1 MESTP
6 EPRLSHILARLS
18 AQHGWQRA
26 EWLRALDTLWRRVVG
41 ETIAEHSH
49 ILTLTNDGV
58 LVVAVPSSVWAQ
70 EISYYKP
77 RILAAIHDEIPEA
90 AIHDV
95 RTRARSDFARLP
107 RRSEPY
113 RPSPHFRTEG
123 QTTTT
128 TDLWVLWASVQEK
141 YQQAVEEWLSQ
152 GFVPCEQCHAPT
164 LKGYRRCVV
173 CDLDRKKTR

>member
-1 MESTP
+1 MEPTS
-6 EPRLSHILARLS
+6 EPRLSNILARLS

-49 ILTLTNDGV
+49 ILTLTNDGA

-77 RILAAIHDEIPEA
+77 RIIAAIHDEIPEA

-113 RPSPHFRTEG
+113 RPSPHFQTERHLAS
-123 QTTTT
+123 TN
-128 TDLWVLWASVQEK
+128 DLKVLLASVQEK
-141 YQQAVEEWLSQ
+141 YQLAVQEWLFQ

-164 LKGYRRCVV
+164 LKGYRLCVV
-173 CDLDRKKTR
+173 CDLGRQ